1 MRGGRQDFPEFQRG
15 ITPIVFFSFIF
26 FEARGLAQLLSHR
39 NYSSSSTERK
49 VDSLLLLCL
58 TVHPFINPLQIS
70 IASFDSPGL
79 ASQL

>member
-1 MRGGRQDFPEFQRG
+1 MRGGRQNFSEFQRG

-26 FEARGLAQLLSHR
+26 FEARGLAQLLSHI

-49 VDSLLLLCL
+49 VDSLLLLCYPSI
-58 TVHPFINPLQIS
+58 HQPL
-70 IASFDSPGL
+70 ANTHCFFDPPGL